1 MLIYK
6 TEDVN
11 ALVGDALAFLAQTL
25 LTLSVPWTSLVSGES
40 PVLLLRILFLNA
52 LHKIYRVR
60 MEINYIEIQLSNQ
73 IFPIII
79 YVFIST
85 FKWRDTHGDLIVTII

>member
-11 ALVGDALAFLAQTL
+11 ALVGDALALPAQTL
-25 LTLSVPWTSLVSGES
+25 LTFSVPWISLVSGEN
-40 PVLLLRILFLNA
+40 PVLLLRILFLDA
-52 LHKIYRVR
+52 LNKIYRVR

-73 IFPIII
+73 IFPIIM

-85 FKWRDTHGDLIVTII
+85 FKRQDTVGDLIVTII